1 MTLDAWTQ
9 THIYW
14 HSQRIR
20 KSKCADTDPS
30 ADLHLILYR
39 PRNADVTTQTSER
52 TRASFTS
59 RNTFPSSLHTVM
71 PIGPDGR
78 RRESTHKEPICV
90 IQLKSVGYSFRKMQQ
105 KTRLGKT
112 AIHRI
117 VDDWNT
123 IINVWSM

>member
-30 ADLHLILYR
+30 TDLHLILYR

-59 RNTFPSSLHTVM
+59 RNTFPSSHSTQSCLSVLMAGEGSQHTKNPFVLF
-71 PIGPDGR
+71 
-78 RRESTHKEPICV
+78 S
-90 IQLKSVGYSFRKMQQ
+90 
-105 KTRLGKT
+105 
-112 AIHRI
+112 
-117 VDDWNT
+117 
-123 IINVWSM
+123 